1 LSFGLSNLNTVDRRK
16 IRSGSSAADAGEP
29 GHSSTANATRTQR
42 RTLVSHWLKVWNVM
56 MISVGD
62 AFSHVMRANFAER
75 YLMTETLGG
84 FLGRLTEY
92 EAFLLRSAPKS
103 PELRPLRW

>member
-1 LSFGLSNLNTVDRRK
+1 
-16 IRSGSSAADAGEP
+16 
-29 GHSSTANATRTQR
+29 
-42 RTLVSHWLKVWNVM
+42 M

-75 YLMTETLGG
+75 YLTTETLGG
-84 FLGRLTEY
+84 FHGGFHGRFLGRLTEY

-103 PELRPLRW
+103 LELRALGW

>member
-1 LSFGLSNLNTVDRRK
+1 
-16 IRSGSSAADAGEP
+16 
-29 GHSSTANATRTQR
+29 
-42 RTLVSHWLKVWNVM
+42 

-75 YLMTETLGG
+75 YLTTETLGG
-84 FLGRLTEY
+84 FLGGFLGRFLGRLTEY

-103 PELRPLRW
+103 LELRALGW

>member
-1 LSFGLSNLNTVDRRK
+1 
-16 IRSGSSAADAGEP
+16 
-29 GHSSTANATRTQR
+29 
-42 RTLVSHWLKVWNVM
+42 

-75 YLMTETLGG
+75 YLTTETLGG
-84 FLGRLTEY
+84 FHGGFHGRFLGRFLGRLTEY

-103 PELRPLRW
+103 LELRALGW